1 MVAESDGR
9 ANANRGHTGIW
20 ETFEVIHQGGN
31 TYAFKS
37 YHGKYLVAESNGKL
51 NANRAAIGTWEKFE
65 VTCNDSK
72 LELSSILRTFGFN
85 SNLFYLQISD
95 TYRRFRQNV

>member
-9 ANANRGHTGIW
+9 AHANRGHALW
-20 ETFEVIHQGGN
+20 ETFEVIYQGGN

-37 YHGKYLVAESNGKL
+37 YHGKYLVAEGNGEL
-51 NANRAAIGTWEKFE
+51 NADRAAIGPWEKFE

-72 LELSSILRTFGFN
+72 LELSSILRSLEFN
-85 SNLFYLQISD
+85 SYLFS
-95 TYRRFRQNV
+95 YRAIGCF